1 MTILLDTHV
10 LLWWKAG
17 GERLSATAVRVIRE
31 ADRVLISPLSC
42 WEATTLHRQG
52 RIALDRDPL
61 AWVQALF
68 RAPRVDSAPLSVE
81 AAAFAGTLDPDRF
94 PGDPIDRMLYATALD
109 LRVPLVTKDERL
121 TEYARSA
128 GDIDVVW

>member
-10 LLWWKAG
+10 LLWWQAG
-17 GERLSATAVRVIRE
+17 GERLSASADRAIRE
-31 ADRVLISPLSC
+31 ADQVLVSPLSC

-68 RAPRVDSAPLSVE
+68 RAP
-81 AAAFAGTLDPDRF
+81 GWDPR
-94 PGDPIDRMLYATALD
+94 R
-109 LRVPLVTKDERL
+109 
-121 TEYARSA
+121 
-128 GDIDVVW
+128 

>member
-10 LLWWKAG
+10 LLWWQAG
-17 GERLSATAVRVIRE
+17 GERLSAVADRAIRE

-61 AWVQALF
+61 VWVQALF
-68 RAPRVDSAPLSVE
+68 RVPRVGPAPLSVE
-81 AAAFAGTLDPDRF
+81 AAALAGTLDQDRF

-109 LRVPLVTKDERL
+109 LRIPLVTKDERL
-121 TEYARSA
+121 TDYARSV
-128 GDIDVVW
+128 GDVDVIW